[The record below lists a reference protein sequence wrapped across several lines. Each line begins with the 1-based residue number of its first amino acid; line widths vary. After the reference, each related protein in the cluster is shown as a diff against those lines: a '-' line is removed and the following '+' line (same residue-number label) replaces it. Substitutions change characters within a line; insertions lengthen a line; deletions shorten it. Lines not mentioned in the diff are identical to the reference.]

1 MLPYEFSIEF
11 YQKAF
16 DAKELRRWSNDDGSV
31 HVAEMKIED
40 ALFHLHEE
48 SSRNAELSP
57 KTMGAPVL
65 YLDCLLMI
73 RIPWWQKRLQK
84 GQLNYLPSRIMIMG
98 TGRVISGIRL
108 GITGPLK
115 KVFESCPYGL
125 LINYPWQL
133 FYLTFVML
141 NVPEPFNGGTFFHTP
156 FEIVPF
162 VLSKIAV

>member
-57 KTMGAPVL
+57 KTMGGTSVILGLFVDDPDTMVATALTEGATELSPIQD
-65 YLDCLLMI
+65 YDYGY
-73 RIPWWQKRLQK
+73 RQ
-84 GQLNYLPSRIMIMG
+84 GNIMD
-98 TGRVISGIRL
+98 
-108 GITGPLK
+108 
-115 KVFESCPYGL
+115 
-125 LINYPWQL
+125 
-133 FYLTFVML
+133 
-141 NVPEPFNGGTFFHTP
+141 PFGHHWTI
-156 FEIVPF
+156 EKSI
-162 VLSKIAV
+162 